1 MLKNLLPVD
10 KMPAPTRVGRHWL
23 WIDGSISPVVA
34 GGSTGQGDGGDSNTD
49 DQGDSGGGNQP
60 KPEGDKQI
68 TTTQASLDASAAAI
82 RREAERRAK
91 KDAEK
96 SLSDALGCSI
106 DEAKQIIADRKA
118 EKEASATEAEK
129 REKAAQDREAAA
141 AERERLA
148 TEKGLRADAKAAL
161 AEAGVNPERLKRATA
176 MLLGDLEPDA
186 DEEAVQAA
194 AAALKTEMPEL
205 FGAVKGGNGA
215 PTGDPSGG
223 PGAGGKKS
231 EPIGIEAG
239 RARAAANKAA
249 AAKHTNP
256 EADPLGF
263 ARKIG

>member
-1 MLKNLLPVD
+1 VLKNLLPVD
-10 KMPAPTRVGRHWL
+10 QMPAPTRVGRYWL
-23 WIDGSISPVVA
+23 WIDGSITPVVA
-34 GGSTGQGDGGDSNTD
+34 GGSTGQGEGGDPPEPK
-49 DQGDSGGGNQP
+49 GDPDP
-60 KPEGDKQI
+60 KGEPDKQI

-96 SLSDALGCSI
+96 SLSDALGCSL

-129 REKAAQDREAAA
+129 REAAAKEREDKA

-148 TEKGLRADAKAAL
+148 AEKGLRADAKAAL

-176 MLLGDLEPDA
+176 MLLGDLEADA
-186 DEEAVQAA
+186 DEEAVTAA

-205 FGAVKGGNGA
+205 FGTVKGGNGA
-215 PTGDPSGG
+215 PSGDPSGG
-223 PGAGGKKS
+223 PGASGKKS

-239 RARAAANKAA
+239 RAAAQAKKAA
-249 AAKHTNP
+249 AAKNTNP
-256 EADPLGF
+256 DADPLGF